1 MKLSNLASLD
11 PALKARGRKGLTGA
25 SKLDRIVWDEFRE
38 NSAVLGPVSEGAF
51 RQLFSARESDDVD
64 LVKGVGVR
72 VRRERIP
79 VPPTGPTEQQATVY
93 VRRGQQF
100 FRQIILNAFEGRCC
114 ITGIDL
120 RDLLVASH
128 IMPWGSFPDARL
140 DIQNGLC
147 LSRLHDAAFDKGLI
161 TFDDD
166 YRLVLSRELKAHLPH
181 TALEQDFVAYAG
193 QPITAP
199 SKQLGPRKDFL
210 AFHRAKVF
218 RR

>member
-1 MKLSNLASLD
+1 MAAGEHWDRDELLIAMNVYEKLPFGQFDQDNPVIKDVARRLKRTPGSLAMKLSNLASLD

-25 SKLDRIVWDEFRE
+25 SKLDRIVWNEFRDDP
-38 NSAVLGPVSEGAF
+38 AILGPVSEGAF
-51 RQLFSARESDDVD
+51 RQLFSARESDEVD
-64 LVKGVGVR
+64 LVKGIGVR

-128 IMPWGSFPDARL
+128 IMPWGTFQTRGWIYKTDYAYL
-140 DIQNGLC
+140 D
-147 LSRLHDAAFDKGLI
+147 SMTLHL
-161 TFDDD
+161 T
-166 YRLVLSRELKAHLPH
+166 
-181 TALEQDFVAYAG
+181 
-193 QPITAP
+193 
-199 SKQLGPRKDFL
+199 KD
-210 AFHRAKVF
+210 
-218 RR
+218 